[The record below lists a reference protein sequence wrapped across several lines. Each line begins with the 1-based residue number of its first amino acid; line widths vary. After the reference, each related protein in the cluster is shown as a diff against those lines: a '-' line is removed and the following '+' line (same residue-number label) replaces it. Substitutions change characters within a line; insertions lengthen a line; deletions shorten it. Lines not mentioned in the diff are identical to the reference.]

1 MACPLFGAKPLP
13 EPMLTYCQMD
23 PPQQTS
29 VNLNTKLFINENEFE
44 NVVLEMAAIFLEGTD
59 LMLLSHQQAHC
70 WLQSQY
76 WYVFVTGFSGY
87 THLEISNYSY
97 DWDITR
103 TTQRAPTFNI

>member
-44 NVVLEMAAIFLEGTD
+44 NVVLEMAAIF
-59 LMLLSHQQAHC
+59 
-70 WLQSQY
+70 
-76 WYVFVTGFSGY
+76 
-87 THLEISNYSY
+87 
-97 DWDITR
+97 
-103 TTQRAPTFNI
+103 